1 MKHMQPIPRLAAVGD
16 NCMDVYDR
24 TGEAYPGGNPVNVA
38 VYTLR
43 LGGAASYT
51 GVVGTDAYGPRMRAA
66 IAAKGVDVSHLR
78 TEPGKTAVSH
88 VELVNGDRVF
98 GDYDEGVMEHFR
110 MTEDDLDFLASH
122 DLVVSGLWG
131 HTGPDLYKL
140 KARGALVAFDCA
152 DKLEDPRLDEA
163 LPHVDYAFF
172 SHDGSDEAVRAY
184 LQTVLAK
191 GPSLA
196 VATRGER
203 GSVAFDGTRF
213 YEYGIVPCTVVDTM
227 GAGDSFATAM
237 LTSLLQALER
247 EGRNAWSWESF
258 RSNALPQA
266 LDKAAAFSARNCLVH
281 GAFGCGVPVP
291 EELRPRMHE
300 GIQ

>member
-227 GAGDSFATAM
+227 GAGDSFIAGF
-237 LTSLLQALER
+237 LY
-247 EGRNAWSWESF
+247 GRMRGQDIPACMAQGAQCSSITLGYSGAW
-258 RSNALPQA
+258 
-266 LDKAAAFSARNCLVH
+266 
-281 GAFGCGVPVP
+281 
-291 EELRPRMHE
+291 
-300 GIQ
+300 